1 LFSST
6 DKRTSRVG
14 DSADRIPR
22 KGGGEKHGQ
31 HRAVIRPGLLA
42 LLAALVLA
50 SCGGGDGGG
59 GKPEAAPAPAP
70 AAGAAELTDVAGVLD
85 LRAAFNRDS
94 GRPRL
99 LLLLSPT

>member
-1 LFSST
+1 
-6 DKRTSRVG
+6 
-14 DSADRIPR
+14 
-22 KGGGEKHGQ
+22 
-31 HRAVIRPGLLA
+31 VIRPGLLG

-50 SCGGGDGGG
+50 SCGGGDDSGGA
-59 GKPEAAPAPAP
+59 PEAASNPAP
-70 AAGAAELTDVAGVLD
+70 AAAAELTDVAGVLD